1 MPILAF
7 QYREL
12 GYRGLPFEVYA
23 GALTELVAP
32 TAKTITSTAF
42 RETLTLGEDLRLLR
56 VELALGQN
64 P

>member
-1 MPILAF
+1 MCRAPTISRLACSKLK
-7 QYREL
+7 RT
-12 GYRGLPFEVYA
+12 YA
-23 GALTELVAP
+23 SAFTELIAP

-42 RETLTLGEDLRLLR
+42 RDTLTLGEDLRLLR